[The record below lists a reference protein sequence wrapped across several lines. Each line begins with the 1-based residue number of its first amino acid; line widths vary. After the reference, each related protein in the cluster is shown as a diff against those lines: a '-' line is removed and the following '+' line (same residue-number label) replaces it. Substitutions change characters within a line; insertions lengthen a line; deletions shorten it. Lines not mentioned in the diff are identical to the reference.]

1 MCDKKHV
8 SKKIKREKCDLN
20 HLVVGHGWDM
30 GTGSVSHHFFPGRDM
45 GTGSVSSLAVGGLD
59 KGRATELVGK
69 GGERAWDKG
78 SVVKQGDGTR

>member
-1 MCDKKHV
+1 
-8 SKKIKREKCDLN
+8 
-20 HLVVGHGWDM
+20 M
-30 GTGSVSHHFFPGRDM
+30 G
-45 GTGSVSSLAVGGLD
+45 GTWGQVRCPSLAVGGLD

>member
-30 GTGSVSHHFFPGRDM
+30 GTGSVSHFDAAGQGDR
-45 GTGSVSSLAVGGLD
+45 LAVSFLE
-59 KGRATELVGK
+59 KLEK
-69 GGERAWDKG
+69 
-78 SVVKQGDGTR
+78 